1 MRVSSIPIHN
11 NCSLWNPIPSFKRIL
26 LLALYITKEMV
37 DDCEDVELRT
47 RVTMSELTIFCI
59 YIGVLAVG
67 NDSNCS
73 LKA

>member
-1 MRVSSIPIHN
+1 M
-11 NCSLWNPIPSFKRIL
+11 
-26 LLALYITKEMV
+26 

-67 NDSNCS
+67 NDSIKDFKRTCTYI
-73 LKA
+73 